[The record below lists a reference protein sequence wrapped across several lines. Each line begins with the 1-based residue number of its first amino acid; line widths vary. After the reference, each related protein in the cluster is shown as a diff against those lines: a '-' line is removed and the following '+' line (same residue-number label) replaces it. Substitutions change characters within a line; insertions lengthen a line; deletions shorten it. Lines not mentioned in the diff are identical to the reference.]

1 MKKALRLAVYFLMF
15 TLVSNAA
22 GWTFNEEAVTDVWF
36 DEQRSLVADARHDA
50 DGHADSKN
58 ISHQS
63 TCNHWC
69 HAIVHFMG
77 LLSQSAFAVP
87 QYFSEYTAQFQVTVQ
102 SSSPDELFRPP
113 KATLA

>member
-1 MKKALRLAVYFLMF
+1 MKKFLRQSIYFLML
-15 TLVSNAA
+15 TLVSNAV
-22 GWTFNEEAVTDVWF
+22 GWTFNNEAVADVWF
-36 DEQRSLVADARHDA
+36 EAQISSVVVADQVSDEHQHDNA
-50 DGHADSKN
+50 VA
-58 ISHQS
+58 HQGL
-63 TCNHWC
+63 CNHWC

-87 QYFSEYTAQFQVTVQ
+87 KYFSEYTAQFQVTVQ